1 MNPRRIGADLSV
13 VARGYVRNP
22 IALFFSLVFPIILI
36 VLFGLIFANTGATNV
51 TLYTQDFDHSP
62 TSVAFLQALN
72 ETHVV
77 QIQIVGASVGNLSSY
92 LGQNGDSAGLV
103 IPQGFGANFTAHRP
117 VNVILYTN
125 PQDAASAGAAAGAL
139 QGVISAFNLHAAC
152 GGNSSGNCTP
162 VIGASSLN
170 VGSQVYTYIDYLVP
184 GLIGFSILTS
194 PMFSMVDVAATYRKE
209 GLFRQL
215 SLTPLTRGEWLASRF
230 IWYTVLTF
238 ASAALMLGI
247 GSVVF
252 GAHVTFSIWLVPFL
266 IVGPLFFVS
275 LGMLAGTVART
286 PETAAVIGNVITFPM
301 MFLAGTFFPV
311 SSFSPGL
318 QLVAKAL
325 PLYYVIDGMNQV
337 LLLKNIPRALGDLAV
352 VLIGAVIV
360 FGLAIYFFK
369 WRDE

>member
-1 MNPRRIGADLSV
+1 MNPRRIGADVSV
-13 VARGYVRNP
+13 VARGYFRNP

-36 VLFGLIFANTGATNV
+36 ALFGLIFANTGAV
-51 TLYTQDFDHSP
+51 TVTVYTQDFDHSP
-62 TSVAFLQALN
+62 TSEQFLQALN
-72 ETHVV
+72 NTSVV
-77 QIQIVGASVGNLSSY
+77 KIQIVSASVGNLSTY
-92 LGQNGDSAGLV
+92 LGQNGDSTGLV
-103 IPQGFGANFTAHRP
+103 IPQGFGANYTDHRP
-117 VNVILYTN
+117 IKVVLFTN
-125 PQDAASAGAAAGAL
+125 PQDAASSGAAEGAL
-139 QGVISAFNLHAAC
+139 QGVISAFNLRAAC
-152 GGNSSGNCTP
+152 GNTTGGNCTP
-162 VIGASSLN
+162 VLGSSNLN

-238 ASAALMLGI
+238 ASAAIMLTI
-247 GSVVF
+247 GAYVF
-252 GAHVTFSIWLVPFL
+252 GAHLMLSVWLLPFL

-275 LGMLAGTVART
+275 LGMLAGTVAKT
-286 PETAAVIGNVITFPM
+286 PETAAVIGNIITFPM

-318 QLVAKAL
+318 QLVAKVL

-337 LLLKNIPRALGDLAV
+337 LLFNNIGRALGDLAV
-352 VLIGAVIV
+352 VLVGAVIV
-360 FGLAIYFFK
+360 FILAISFFK